1 MKIIMENMV
10 IDLIKNF
17 TNLFDLSDQIVLLVD
32 KNQSLLEINKTGK
45 ELLQLNKGDKIDS
58 YLNIDYSKKELSVRT
73 KPELKSK
80 FNAVELDGGNTLFV
94 IKQVDENKKYFEEI
108 TSKLPI
114 GIVVFSKN
122 GEVAFFNQAY
132 IDLWGIEKDDL
143 INYNIFEDRQ
153 LNSVGLLDKIKE
165 VFEGKPFLF
174 LEGYYDSL
182 LEKGK
187 GYRIWVETTIFPIF
201 NERSEVELVVIAH
214 KDITEVKLAQE
225 EIKIAKDEAEES
237 NRLKNAFLAN
247 LSHEIRTPMNA
258 IIGFGGLI
266 AEIVKDKL
274 DQSEYGFLENFNI
287 GIKRL
292 NRTLTQILELSQIDT
307 GNYELKIEP
316 VDLKTE
322 IEKVLNDLKSDI
334 EQKNL
339 EIILNLD
346 EKNKTVLADVPALNR
361 ILTNLI
367 ENSVKFTQKGYI
379 KIETYPNLNET
390 ILFCSIKDTG
400 IGISEEYLDH
410 IFEPFSQEV
419 DGYNRPYEGN
429 GLGLALTK
437 RYLDLI
443 NSSITVDS
451 VKGVGSTFT
460 FTLPIYN
467 E

>member
-1 MKIIMENMV
+1 MENMV
-10 IDLIKNF
+10 IDIIKNF
-17 TNLFDLSDQIVLLVD
+17 SNLFDLTEQIVLLVD

-45 ELLQLNKGDKIDS
+45 ELLPLTKGDKLDS
-58 YLNIDYSKKELSVRT
+58 YFNLDHSKKELSM
-73 KPELKSK
+73 KINPKLIFK
-80 FNAVELDGGNTLFV
+80 FSAVDINDGNTLLM
-94 IKQVDENKKYFEEI
+94 IKQVNENKKYIEEI
-108 TSKLPI
+108 ATKLPI
-114 GIVVFSKN
+114 GLVVFNKI
-122 GEVAFFNQAY
+122 GEIVFYNQAY
-132 IDLWGIEKDDL
+132 LDLWGIKKDDL

-153 LNSVGLLDKIKE
+153 LNSIGLLEKIKE

-174 LEGYYDSL
+174 LDGYYDSL

-187 GYRIWVETTIFPIF
+187 GYRIWVESTIFPIF
-201 NERSEVELVVIAH
+201 NDKNEVALVAIAH

-225 EIKIAKDEAEES
+225 EIKIAKEEAEES

-258 IIGFGGLI
+258 IIGFGDLI
-266 AEIVKDKL
+266 ADIVKDKL
-274 DQSEYGFLENFNI
+274 DPSEYGFLENFNI

-316 VDLKTE
+316 VNLKNE
-322 IEKVLNDLKSDI
+322 IEKVLSDLKGDI

-339 EIILNLD
+339 EVILNLD
-346 EKNKTVLADVPALNR
+346 DKNKTVLADAPALNR

-400 IGISEEYLDH
+400 IGISEDYLDH

-460 FTLPIYN
+460 FTLPIYRK
-467 E
+467 

>member
-1 MKIIMENMV
+1 MENMV

-17 TNLFDLSDQIVLLVD
+17 TNLFDLSDQIVFLVD

-45 ELLQLNKGDKIDS
+45 EFLHLNKGDKIDS

-132 IDLWGIEKDDL
+132 LDLWGIEKDDL

-201 NERSEVELVVIAH
+201 NERNEVELVVIAH

-334 EQKNL
+334 EQK
-339 EIILNLD
+339 IL
-346 EKNKTVLADVPALNR
+346 R
-361 ILTNLI
+361 
-367 ENSVKFTQKGYI
+367 
-379 KIETYPNLNET
+379 
-390 ILFCSIKDTG
+390 LF
-400 IGISEEYLDH
+400 
-410 IFEPFSQEV
+410 
-419 DGYNRPYEGN
+419 
-429 GLGLALTK
+429 
-437 RYLDLI
+437 
-443 NSSITVDS
+443 
-451 VKGVGSTFT
+451 
-460 FTLPIYN
+460 
-467 E
+467 